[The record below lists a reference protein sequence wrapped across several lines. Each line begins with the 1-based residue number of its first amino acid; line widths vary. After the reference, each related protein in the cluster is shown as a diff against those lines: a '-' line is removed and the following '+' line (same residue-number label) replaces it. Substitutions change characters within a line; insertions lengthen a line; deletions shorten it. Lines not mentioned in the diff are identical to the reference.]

1 MQKTLTEIAE
11 LIGGKIVG
19 DGETKIAGLGSI
31 DTAAAG
37 DLTFADEN
45 HVAAAKNSGASAV
58 IIPAD
63 FTGEMPANAI
73 LAKNPKAA
81 FAQLMEIFAP
91 KVNLPA
97 GISDKAFIGA
107 GAKIGFDVKIM
118 GFAYID
124 ERAEIGDGAVIYP
137 HVYIG
142 QGAKIGAGT
151 VIYSGA
157 TVREFCVIGK
167 NCVIHSS
174 AVIGADGFGF
184 TTNRGV
190 HTKVPQIGNVVV
202 EDDVEIGAHV
212 GIDRAAMG
220 STVIGRGTKIDNL
233 VHIAHNCKIGA
244 NCLIVA
250 LTGIS
255 GSTIVGDNVTFGGQ
269 TGTVGHIT
277 IGGNSVY
284 AGRSGITKNM
294 PEGYFGAGF
303 PVQPH
308 GEWLRTQAAV
318 QKVPAL
324 LKKIQQLE
332 KQLAEI
338 QKSERGTSG

>member
-1 MQKTLTEIAE
+1 MRKTLAEIAE
-11 LIGGKIVG
+11 LIGGELLG
-19 DGETKIAGLGSI
+19 DGAAEISGLNSI

-45 HVAAAKNSGASAV
+45 HVAAAKNSGATAV
-58 IIPAD
+58 IIPAN
-63 FTGEMPANAI
+63 FTGEVPSNAI
-73 LAKNPKAA
+73 RSANPKAA

-91 KVNLPA
+91 KVKIPA
-97 GISDKAFIGA
+97 GISAQAYIGA
-107 GAKIGFDVKIM
+107 GTKIAADAKIM
-118 GFAYID
+118 AFAYVD
-124 ERAEIGDGAVIYP
+124 DGAEIGAGAVIYP

-151 VIYSGA
+151 VIYSSA
-157 TVREFCVIGK
+157 TVREFCVVGK

-184 TTNRGV
+184 TTSHGV

-269 TGTVGHIT
+269 TGSVGHIK

-294 PEGYFGAGF
+294 PEGFFGAGF

-308 GEWLRTQAAV
+308 GDWLRMQASL

-324 LKKIQQLE
+324 MKKIQRLE
-332 KQLAEI
+332 KQLADL
-338 QKSERGTSG
+338 QKSEEED

>member
-1 MQKTLTEIAE
+1 MRKTLAEIAA
-11 LIGGKIVG
+11 LIGGELLG
-19 DGETKIAGLGSI
+19 DGAAEISGLNSL
-31 DTAAAG
+31 DVAAAG

-45 HVAAAKNSGASAV
+45 HAATAKNSGATAV
-58 IIPAD
+58 IIPAN
-63 FTGEMPANAI
+63 FTGELPANAI
-73 LAKNPKAA
+73 RSANPKAA

-91 KVNLPA
+91 KVQIPD
-97 GISDKAFIGA
+97 GISAQAYIGA
-107 GAKIGFDVKIM
+107 GTKIAADAKIM
-118 GFAYID
+118 AFAYVD
-124 ERAEIGDGAVIYP
+124 DGAEIGAGAVIYP
-137 HVYIG
+137 NVYIG

-151 VIYSGA
+151 VIYSSA
-157 TVREFCVIGK
+157 TVREFCVVGK

-269 TGTVGHIT
+269 TGTVGHIK

-294 PEGYFGAGF
+294 PEGFFGAGF

-308 GEWLRTQAAV
+308 GDWLRMQASL

-324 LKKIQQLE
+324 VKKIQQLE
-332 KQLAEI
+332 KQLADL
-338 QKSERGTSG
+338 QKPEEED